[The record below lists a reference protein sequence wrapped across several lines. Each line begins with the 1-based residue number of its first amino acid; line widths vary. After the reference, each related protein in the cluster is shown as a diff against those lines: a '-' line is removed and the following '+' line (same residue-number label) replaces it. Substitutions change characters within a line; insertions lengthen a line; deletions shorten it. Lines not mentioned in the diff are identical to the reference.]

1 MTRLATLLAAAVLLA
16 ACSNSQ
22 SAEPPTSLVQ
32 VPVAAAWSMF
42 RGDLFRDGHPAGATL
57 SAATAAR
64 LTLAWQTDLGSPI
77 ESSPVVAGGLIVV
90 GTAGGSL
97 AALTP
102 LRGEKLWVVTGLG
115 PLRGQPLIA
124 EGKVFVGS
132 DDGHLYAVEL
142 LTGNRIWD
150 WRAPG
155 LKPAILGGPVLF
167 KGLLLVG
174 IGTQPGA
181 PLEAGRLAALDPAS
195 GDRLW
200 ATCLRPGCE
209 AGGGVASSIA
219 IDSAGIGYVE
229 AGSQLDALVAFD
241 VGIGKV
247 LWTHPLAT
255 SPEPGSGLIATPLL
269 FLSQGSEWVAAAGP
283 EGRLTVVAAATGSE
297 GWSRVL
303 FKAGPADSISGSP
316 GSDGQRLFI
325 PSAGTPIGLQ
335 AVGRDDGHKI
345 WSYQSQQPVFSSPA
359 VGKDVV
365 VFGEGAPGGAP
376 GGALLAVSA
385 LDGHEVWRFSAGVG
399 VMASPAIVGDS
410 VFGADLRGRLLAF
423 RPTDSGSQPQAS
435 SVDATAVQNSLP
447 ATMA

>member
-1 MTRLATLLAAAVLLA
+1 VTRVAALLAAAVLLS

-22 SAEPPTSLVQ
+22 SAGPPTSLAH
-32 VPVAAAWSMF
+32 VPGPVAWSMF
-42 RGDLFRDGHPAGATL
+42 RGDLSRDGHPAGATL
-57 SAATAAR
+57 SAATAAH
-64 LTLAWQTDLGSPI
+64 LVLAWQADLNSPI
-77 ESSPVVAGGLIVV
+77 ESGPLVAGGLVVV

-102 LRGEKLWVVTGLG
+102 TRGEKLWEVTGLG

-124 EGKVFVGS
+124 EGKVFAGS
-132 DDGHLYAVEL
+132 GDGHLYAVEL

-155 LKPAILGGPVLF
+155 LNPAILGGPVLY

-174 IGTQPGA
+174 IGTQLGA

-209 AGGGVASSIA
+209 AGGGVVSSIA
-219 IDSAGIGYVE
+219 IDSTGIGYVE
-229 AGSQLDALVAFD
+229 VGSPLDALAAFD

-255 SPEPGSGLIATPLL
+255 SPATGMGVTATPLI
-269 FLSQGSEWVAAAGP
+269 FLSKGRERVAAAGP
-283 EGRLTVVAAATGSE
+283 EGRFTVVAAATGSDV
-297 GWSRVL
+297 WSRLL
-303 FKAGPADSISGSP
+303 FNGGPADSISGSP
-316 GSDGQRLFI
+316 GSDGRLLFV
-325 PSAGTPIGLQ
+325 PSAGTPSGVQ
-335 AVGRDDGHKI
+335 AVGRDDGQAV

-365 VFGEGAPGGAP
+365 VFGEGPSGGDPA
-376 GGALLAVSA
+376 GSLLAVSTR
-385 LDGHEVWRFSAGVG
+385 DGHEVWRFAAGVG
-399 VMASPAIVGDS
+399 VVASPAIVGDS
-410 VFGADLRGRLLAF
+410 VFGADAKGRVFAF
-423 RPTDSGSQPQAS
+423 RPGS
-435 SVDATAVQNSLP
+435 
-447 ATMA
+447 